1 MIVVHFSQD
10 FRKGK
15 PQLGGFSRI
24 SGQTC
29 DGNRHIVFTIG
40 ETDETFEVENLTGHS
55 IQVFQ
60 VGLKKIN
67 CYSLK
72 NQLLNAPKIVREIL
86 IVLKEKQINPDF
98 LFGHAQLF
106 NYYILFLIRV
116 FKFKK
121 AKLIWEFNVVWS
133 FERSGGLKV
142 KLRSY
147 LQRFSQGFIIKKAD
161 GLLFQTK
168 SARDFIFEKYKCEH
182 HSTVV
187 IENSVDVSNS
197 MPVVDRLYSSVFLVY
212 GLFDELN
219 GIRFLLDTFHKYK
232 NSDIPEIHF
241 LGNGTLV
248 NEVIQFCEENPKHKY
263 LGSVEKSQISVILK
277 EYAFGLIPRID
288 TLGSRLYIPT
298 KVVEMMNLGLVVLG
312 SNVSGL
318 TEVIENEKNGFIYT
332 EGDGLDMIQKMKYM
346 VGLDEVYLKQIR
358 EAALI
363 KLRQSFN
370 SALKL
375 EQQKS
380 FLTDLV
386 NS

>member
-24 SGQTC
+24 MGQTC

-40 ETDETFEVENLTGHS
+40 EKDENFKVENLNENR

-60 VGLKKIN
+60 IGLKNIN
-67 CYSLK
+67 CYSIQ
-72 NQLLNAPKIVREIL
+72 NQLVNAPKIIKTIL
-86 IVLKEKQINPDF
+86 DVLKENRIYPNV

-106 NYYILFLIRV
+106 NFYIIFLVRLFN
-116 FKFKK
+116 FKK
-121 AKLIWEFNVVWS
+121 AKLIWEFNVVWG

-142 KLRSY
+142 KLRSL
-147 LQRFSQGFIIKKAD
+147 LQKYSQGYILKKAD
-161 GLLFQTK
+161 GLVFQTK
-168 SARDFIFEKYKCEH
+168 SARDFIFEKYNCIH
-182 HSTVV
+182 HSSVV
-187 IENSVDVSNS
+187 IENSVKVNNS
-197 MPVVDRLYSSVFLVY
+197 IPVVDRLYPSVFLVY

-219 GIRFLLDTFHKYK
+219 GIKFLLDTLFKYK
-232 NSDIPEIHF
+232 YSDIPEIHF
-241 LGNGTLV
+241 LGNGALV

-263 LGSVEKSQISVILK
+263 LGSVEKSQIPIILK

-318 TEVIENEKNGFIYT
+318 SEVIENDINGFIYS

-346 VGLDEVYLKQIR
+346 VGLDEVNLEKIR
-358 EAALI
+358 EVALT

-370 SALKL
+370 SELKL
-375 EQQKS
+375 AQQKS
-380 FLTDLV
+380 FLNNLV
-386 NS
+386 NC